1 MICTW
6 TWLHLTRCEHL
17 REPKTTGDDGERDG
31 RGGEEVQLESRVR
44 ERQFL
49 AFFSGGRER
58 ALLSFFFYSS
68 LLLKRNLRLRIGFF
82 FCFLL

>member
-1 MICTW
+1 M
-6 TWLHLTRCEHL
+6 

-31 RGGEEVQLESRVR
+31 RGGEEVRLESRVR

-58 ALLSFFFYSS
+58 ALLSFFLYFYSS
-68 LLLKRNLRLRIGFF
+68 FSCLSAIYD
-82 FCFLL
+82 